1 MTARNDGRDLVLIG
15 RVAKAHG
22 IRGEIAIDMMSDLPD
37 RFVPQARIHLG
48 GVWRT
53 IVTARPHQGRML
65 VTFADVTDRTTA
77 ETLRGQSVFGE
88 VVDAQAGEYYLVQE
102 LLDCPVY
109 AEDGTHLGTVTDI
122 VGLPAAAPYDLL
134 EVARADGSVW
144 LLPAVDD
151 YVVVDEDADGRA
163 LRLVNAPEGLTDAP
177 DAP

>member
-1 MTARNDGRDLVLIG
+1 MTKFFDEHELVLIG

-37 RFVPQARIHLG
+37 RFVPQAQVHIG

-53 IVTARPHQGRML
+53 IVTARPHQGRIL
-65 VTFADVTDRTTA
+65 VTFADLTDRTTA
-77 ETLRGQSVFGE
+77 ETLRGQSVFGDLVQAE
-88 VVDAQAGEYYLVQE
+88 AGEYYLVQE

-109 AEDGTHLGTVTDI
+109 AEDGTNLGTVVDI

-151 YVVVDEDADGRA
+151 YVVVDDDVNGRV
-163 LRLVNAPEGLTDAP
+163 LRLVNPPEGLFDA
-177 DAP
+177 DGGS

>member
-1 MTARNDGRDLVLIG
+1 MTTPFENRELVLIG

-37 RFVPQARIHLG
+37 RFVPQARVHLG

-65 VTFADVTDRTTA
+65 VTFAELTDRTAA
-77 ETLRGQSVFGE
+77 ETLRGQSVFGDVIE
-88 VVDAQAGEYYLVQE
+88 AEAGEYYLVQE
-102 LLDCPVY
+102 LLDCTVY
-109 AEDGTHLGTVTDI
+109 DEDGTDLGTVVDI

-151 YVVVDEDADGRA
+151 YVVVDDVADERV
-163 LRLVNAPEGLTDAP
+163 LRLVNPPEGLIDA
-177 DAP
+177 DGVS